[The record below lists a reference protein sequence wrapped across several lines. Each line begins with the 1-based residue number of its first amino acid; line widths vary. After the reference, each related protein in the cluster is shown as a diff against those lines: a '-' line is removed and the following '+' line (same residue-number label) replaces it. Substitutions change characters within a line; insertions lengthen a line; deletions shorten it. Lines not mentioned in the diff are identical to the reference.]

1 MYDTIEY
8 ILPYSFLVSIG
19 FFCACLIYKS
29 FFGINKVVKGF
40 LIFSISTFLFNML
53 GFYYLNSTHPHY
65 YCKGKFEEEAQNI
78 AMAIA
83 DYFSVPTRTQ
93 IPSISDLVNSGNY
106 TLMENRDSK
115 RKEKIVKESEFSVVI
130 LGDDVSGEI
139 KIVLTSKANKCPF
152 DKGKCPRPF
161 IGKYYVLKMGIKG
174 SESDSGRLWTNSYE
188 DI

>member
-1 MYDTIEY
+1 
-8 ILPYSFLVSIG
+8 
-19 FFCACLIYKS
+19 
-29 FFGINKVVKGF
+29 
-40 LIFSISTFLFNML
+40 
-53 GFYYLNSTHPHY
+53 
-65 YCKGKFEEEAQNI
+65 
-78 AMAIA
+78 MAIA

-152 DKGKCPRPF
+152 DKEMSTTVYR
-161 IGKYYVLKMGIKG
+161 
-174 SESDSGRLWTNSYE
+174 
-188 DI
+188 